1 MSFDRERSAIQSIFN
16 SYLETPRYRT
26 TGNKIDRRTPLLKL
40 ARSACMTAGGMG
52 LRSLNSPNRQL
63 YTTEQSQGQGQVQ
76 GQGQGISLKG
86 IAQFAKD
93 FDLCPVVIELSLLYK
108 IFGEVLAERL
118 CPPNTPSSS
127 SSCPSPSPLSLQRIW
142 AVDVDVDVDVDRI
155 ENRNKNKNRSNDSG
169 NGNGSGSGKG
179 LTSFTPEGSRECQ
192 CEGAC
197 ECECECDGS
206 LADTVGTSEVDDN
219 CSVHSSRS
227 PIPSMSRANC
237 TLTATATATAGININ
252 VTSEGEPLLTLP
264 QVRTH

>member
-52 LRSLNSPNRQL
+52 LRSLNGPNRQL
-63 YTTEQSQGQGQVQ
+63 YTIEQSQGQGQ

-142 AVDVDVDVDVDRI
+142 AADVDVDVDVDRI
-155 ENRNKNKNRSNDSG
+155 ENRNRNKNRSNDSG
-169 NGNGSGSGKG
+169 NGSGRGKG

-237 TLTATATATAGININ
+237 TLTATATAGININ

-264 QVRTH
+264 QVRIQ